1 MTKLPER
8 KVKKYDIIWIGTGQA
23 TGTIVPRLVKAGK
36 TVAIVEGG
44 RFGGSCVNYG
54 CTPTKTI
61 VASARA
67 AHMAR
72 RGPDFGVVTGDI
84 HIDFARV
91 MERQN
96 KMRHEASDGLE
107 KWLRNMKGVT
117 VYAGY
122 GRFTGPHTVQVND
135 DVIEGETIIINAGA
149 RPRKPPIPGIDK
161 VDWLDNARLLA
172 LTELPQHLVIVG
184 GSYIGLEFAQ
194 AFRRLGSEVTM
205 LEGSPQI
212 MAREDDDIAAAAQE
226 ILEKE
231 GITLYT
237 SARVQRL
244 AQVAPQ
250 QIDVFFELDGQ
261 DRQVRGTHLLLAVG
275 RMPNSDRLNLEAAG
289 VAVDER
295 GYIRVNEVMQT
306 AVPHIF
312 AVGDI
317 NGEGAFTH
325 TSVNDGEIFWDF
337 YSGADDR
344 TLSQRI
350 VTYAMFI
357 DPPLGRVGMSEKE
370 ARESGR
376 HVLMAT
382 RAMKTISRAKE
393 KDETAGLVKILV
405 DADTEQFLGAAI
417 LGVGGDEIINMF
429 TPFMYTKQ
437 SYKLFR
443 KAVLAH
449 PTVAELM
456 PWILDDLRPLA

>member
-1 MTKLPER
+1 MER
-8 KVKKYDIIWIGTGQA
+8 YDIIWIGTGQA

-36 TVAIVEGG
+36 SVAIVEGG

-72 RGPDFGVVTGDI
+72 RGPDFGVITGDI
-84 HIDFARV
+84 EIDFSRV

-96 KMRHEASDGLE
+96 KMRHGTSDGME
-107 KWLRNMKGVT
+107 NWLRNMKGVT

-122 GRFTGPHTVQVND
+122 GRFTSPHTVQIND
-135 DVIEGETIIINAGA
+135 DVIEGETIVINAGGRA
-149 RPRKPPIPGIDK
+149 RIFPIPGIDE
-161 VDWLDNARLLA
+161 VDWLDNARLLD

-194 AFRRLGSEVTM
+194 AFRRLGSEVTVI
-205 LEGSPQI
+205 EGSPQI
-212 MAREDDDIAAAAQE
+212 MAREDADIAHAAQG
-226 ILEKE
+226 ILENE
-231 GITLYT
+231 GITIHT
-237 SARVQRL
+237 GAKVERL
-244 AQVAPQ
+244 AQSAPQ
-250 QIDVFFELDGQ
+250 QIDVFFEQAGAVK
-261 DRQVRGTHLLLAVG
+261 QVRGTHLLLAVG
-275 RMPNSDRLNLEAAG
+275 RVPNSDRLNLDAAG
-289 VAVDER
+289 VTINNR
-295 GYIRVNEVMQT
+295 GYIHVNEVMQT
-306 AVPHIF
+306 NVPHIF

-337 YSGADDR
+337 YSGEDDR
-344 TLSQRI
+344 MLSQRTP
-350 VTYAMFI
+350 TYAMFI

-376 HVLMAT
+376 NVLMAT
-382 RAMKTISRAKE
+382 RPMKHISRARE

-429 TPFMYTKQ
+429 TTFMITGQ

-443 KAVLAH
+443 KAVLTH

-456 PWILDDLRPLA
+456 PFILDDLQPLQ